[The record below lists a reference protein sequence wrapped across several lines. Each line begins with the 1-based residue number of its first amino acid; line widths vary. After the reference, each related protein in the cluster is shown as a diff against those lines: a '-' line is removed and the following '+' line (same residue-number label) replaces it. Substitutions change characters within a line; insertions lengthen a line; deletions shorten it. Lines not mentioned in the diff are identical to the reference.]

1 MNYLLKSNQGNHT
14 GFNRYWEVID
24 TNESAEKLINKLS
37 DIALSCSDNYSL
49 NDKGHVVD
57 DNDNIQYENTYAF
70 EHNLIY
76 YTIESDDDMDKLEQ
90 YSTGHRSGIFSAI
103 KSYKEQ
109 C

>member
-1 MNYLLKSNQGNHT
+1 MDYLLKSNKGNHT
-14 GFNRYWEVID
+14 GFNRTWEVID
-24 TNESAEKLINKLS
+24 ANVSAEKLIKKLS
-37 DIALSCSDNYSL
+37 NIALNCSDNHTL
-49 NDKGHVVD
+49 NDKGYVVD
-57 DNDNIQYENTYAF
+57 DNDNIHYENTYAF
-70 EHNLIY
+70 EHDLIY